1 MLLRHLQTERLVPT
15 VNKLTSGTFFAP
27 DNEAFERYK
36 QNVTK
41 ELLLYHII
49 TSNMLGED
57 FEQDQI
63 LESLYV
69 RQDLLG
75 DTHNGQRIKVTKEGS
90 PRKSKGKV
98 YIGGTPIVDKD
109 IVANNQSTIQ
119 VIGRLLTP
127 PELIVDVIKEW
138 KESDLYS
145 TLDVAELLPT
155 LNQAQPFTLFAPM
168 QKTLQPFNAIEQSY
182 LLHELGK
189 KDLQLYLKY
198 HIVNG
203 NYYASDFPEG
213 DTQVQT
219 LNGNNITVTADIHLK
234 LKVDGV
240 RVSKV
245 NDLTANGAIHSM
257 ENAIVPRDLV
267 FNARK
272 YLVGMNAT
280 KFVALMDEHGLSD
293 YLDDTRRQVTFLAP
307 VNDAFDQLEGTP
319 GNFTKLLL
327 YHILPKPWVPKDLTD
342 GLLIATE
349 LVEHKLAGF
358 AQKMEVRVENEDGS
372 LPSDFLFKP
381 KDGKSVTFGGALVS
395 GEPVEVRGSQIYSI
409 SDVLTPPEDL
419 LNTLIT
425 DLELSTFIASLYTA
439 GTEQKLLDTKGV
451 TIFVPSNEA
460 YAHLGLAAKYLLHP
474 EAKSKL
480 STVIYHH
487 AVPSLLY
494 SPDFPENDSAEY
506 KTLAGTSLQVNR
518 SIGGEVSVGEPDN
531 SISFANI
538 LLANG
543 VAHKVSGVMIPPS
556 VEISNSD
563 LLKAADTSI
572 FLQLL
577 KVANLTQVLPSGNYT
592 ILAPSDKAFGRL
604 NVTQL
609 LLDPTQ
615 LLRIMELH
623 ILKSSNIGPLKP
635 MVADNAEYD
644 TLLSDDD
651 KIIFKEVATGQFVVE
666 VKGGRVGNMG
676 RVVAVG
682 KSTTGGGVVEIDS
695 VLLPVPRGWAG
706 LSLVVKIIIVVSV
719 ILGIAGIAAISYFV
733 WKWIH
738 RRRLGYV
745 ELSN

>member
-1 MLLRHLQTERLVPT
+1 M
-15 VNKLTSGTFFAP
+15 
-27 DNEAFERYK
+27 
-36 QNVTK
+36 
-41 ELLLYHII
+41 
-49 TSNMLGED
+49 
-57 FEQDQI
+57 
-63 LESLYV
+63 
-69 RQDLLG
+69 
-75 DTHNGQRIKVTKEGS
+75 
-90 PRKSKGKV
+90 
-98 YIGGTPIVDKD
+98 
-109 IVANNQSTIQ
+109 
-119 VIGRLLTP
+119 
-127 PELIVDVIKEW
+127 
-138 KESDLYS
+138 
-145 TLDVAELLPT
+145 
-155 LNQAQPFTLFAPM
+155 
-168 QKTLQPFNAIEQSY
+168 
-182 LLHELGK
+182 
-189 KDLQLYLKY
+189 
-198 HIVNG
+198 
-203 NYYASDFPEG
+203 
-213 DTQVQT
+213 
-219 LNGNNITVTADIHLK
+219 
-234 LKVDGV
+234 
-240 RVSKV
+240 
-245 NDLTANGAIHSM
+245 
-257 ENAIVPRDLV
+257 
-267 FNARK
+267 
-272 YLVGMNAT
+272 
-280 KFVALMDEHGLSD
+280 
-293 YLDDTRRQVTFLAP
+293 
-307 VNDAFDQLEGTP
+307 
-319 GNFTKLLL
+319 
-327 YHILPKPWVPKDLTD
+327 
-342 GLLIATE
+342 
-349 LVEHKLAGF
+349 
-358 AQKMEVRVENEDGS
+358 
-372 LPSDFLFKP
+372 
-381 KDGKSVTFGGALVS
+381 
-395 GEPVEVRGSQIYSI
+395 
-409 SDVLTPPEDL
+409 LTPPEDL

-425 DLELSTFIASLYTA
+425 DLELSTFIASLYAA

-518 SIGGEVSVGEPDN
+518 STGGEVSVGEPDN

-556 VEISNSD
+556 VQISNSD

-719 ILGIAGIAAISYFV
+719 ILGIAGIAALSYFV

-745 ELSN
+745 ELSD